1 MRAGRQ
7 RGGPWLARLAKAV
20 APGALVGQNWRMAK
34 VATPRGMVILRG
46 LISLGVAAALVG
58 VATLARAA
66 LTPVLGPLSPFMLYV
81 AAVLIAGL
89 IRGPFCGAV
98 VMAAGGVIGWRL
110 FLAPNGAGATPSMV
124 ALMIFWGVSAPVL
137 VTANELRVQ
146 LKVAMAR
153 LSAALRRNGRAA

>member
-1 MRAGRQ
+1 MT
-7 RGGPWLARLAKAV
+7 
-20 APGALVGQNWRMAK
+20 K
-34 VATPRGMVILRG
+34 VATPKRVVILRG
-46 LISLGVAAALVG
+46 IISLGVAAALVG

-81 AAVLIAGL
+81 PAVLLAGL

-98 VMAAGGVIGWRL
+98 VMFAAGVVGLQL
-110 FLAPNGAGATPSMV
+110 FLFPNGAAATPSVV

-146 LKVAMAR
+146 LGAAMAR
-153 LSAALRRNGRAA
+153 LSAALRRNSGVA